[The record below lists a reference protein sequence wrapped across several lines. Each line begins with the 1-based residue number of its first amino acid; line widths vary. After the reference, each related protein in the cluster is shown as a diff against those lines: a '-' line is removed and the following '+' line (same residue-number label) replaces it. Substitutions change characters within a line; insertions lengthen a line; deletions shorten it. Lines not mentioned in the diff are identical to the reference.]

1 MSSVRI
7 EQQCVASKT
16 PSAKLIY
23 LILQHEGQ
31 LTKSELLEK
40 TMLSRST
47 VHTGIDQLLSCE
59 VIEKQTG
66 LQDARERLYIPIT
79 PY

>member
-7 EQQCVASKT
+7 DRTCVASKT

-23 LILQHEGQ
+23 LILQHEGR

-40 TMLSRST
+40 SMLSRSA
-47 VHTGIDQLLSCE
+47 VHTGIDQLISCG
-59 VIEKQTG
+59 VIEKRTS
-66 LQDARERLYIPIT
+66 LQDARERVYVPIS
-79 PY
+79 PN

>member
-7 EQQCVASKT
+7 EQPCVASKT

-23 LILQHEGQ
+23 LILQYEGQ

-47 VHTGIDQLLSCE
+47 VHAGIDQLFSCD
-59 VIEKQTG
+59 VIEKRTS
-66 LQDARERLYIPIT
+66 LQDARERVYVLIA

>member
-7 EQQCVASKT
+7 EQPCVASKT
-16 PSAKLIY
+16 PSAKLIF
-23 LILQHEGQ
+23 LILQHEGR

-40 TMLSRST
+40 SMLSRSA
-47 VHTGIDQLLSCE
+47 VHTGIDQLRSCD
-59 VIEKQTG
+59 VIEKQTS
-66 LQDARERLYIPIT
+66 LQDAREREYVPIT

>member
-1 MSSVRI
+1 MSCLQI
-7 EQQCVASKT
+7 EQPCVASKT

-23 LILQHEGQ
+23 LILQHKGR

-59 VIEKQTG
+59 VIEKQTR
-66 LQDARERLYIPIT
+66 LQDARERVYIPIS

>member
-1 MSSVRI
+1 MSSLRI

-23 LILQHEGQ
+23 LILQHEGR

-47 VHTGIDQLLSCE
+47 VHAGIDQLLSCG
-59 VIEKQTG
+59 VIEKQTS
-66 LQDARERLYIPIT
+66 LRDARERVYVSIS